1 VQNLIM
7 VFYILFFASGFM
19 GGAALVLMQIRL
31 RNRLLSCLLSIQA
44 LFLVGMALVMF
55 IYYFQSLPGDLNRG
69 GIALLLFLATGTN
82 TALWILVLLLMR
94 RMIPSPGL
102 RKVPVILGELAVALV
117 ILKSAANMAM
127 VVLAGSGGGGIVA
140 LTGVRAWNLAG
151 HLLTALAMA
160 SFGLLAL
167 KLVNPR
173 EPGSLRSLLRTY
185 GLCTL
190 VFAPAGF
197 LESLIQSA
205 GIDWLAVFSLDHLYY
220 LSWNMVS
227 MSAAMRLF
235 RTAGEGTGIMDAVPP
250 ERIQTLGLSPREAE
264 IAVMI
269 AHGLANKEIAHR
281 LSISPA
287 TVRTHIYNLYQ
298 KAGARSRVE
307 LLNKLRS

>member
-1 VQNLIM
+1 M

-19 GGAALVLMQIRL
+19 GGAALVLMRIRL
-31 RNRLLSCLLSIQA
+31 RNRLLSYLLSIQA
-44 LFLVGMALVMF
+44 LFLLGMALVMF
-55 IYYFQSLPGDLNRG
+55 IYYFQSMPGDHDEG
-69 GIALLLFLATGTN
+69 VIGLLLFLATGTN
-82 TALWILVLLLMR
+82 TALWVLVLLLMR
-94 RMIPSPGL
+94 RMLPPPSLP
-102 RKVPVILGELAVALV
+102 RAPAILGQFFVSLV
-117 ILKSAANMAM
+117 ILKSAANMGM
-127 VVLAGSGGGGIVA
+127 VFLAGSSGGGIIA
-140 LTGVRAWNLAG
+140 LTGVRGWNLAG

-160 SFGLLAL
+160 SFGLLAIRS
-167 KLVNPR
+167 VNAK
-173 EPGSLRSLLRTY
+173 EPAALRSLLKAY

-205 GIDWLAVFSLDHLYY
+205 GIDWLAAFSLDHLYY
-220 LSWNMVS
+220 LAWNMVS

-235 RTAGEGTGIMDAVPP
+235 RSVGEGSGIMEAVPP
-250 ERIQTLGLSPREAE
+250 ERVQALGLSPREAE

-281 LSISPA
+281 LFISPA